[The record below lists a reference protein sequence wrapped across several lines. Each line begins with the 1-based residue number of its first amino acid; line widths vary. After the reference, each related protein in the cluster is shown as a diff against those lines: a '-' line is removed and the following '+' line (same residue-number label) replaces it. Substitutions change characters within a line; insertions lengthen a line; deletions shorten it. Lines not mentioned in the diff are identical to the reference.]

1 MSARAATM
9 DNQFTHL
16 QIATMFTIAIY
27 GEVIQ
32 SYKMDLQSLYQLLQE
47 PLGLQN
53 LCLHTQQNRH
63 DHVQYSLLEGQ
74 TFQRTHQ
81 LQLSPTDQTILAK
94 RDFEQLLQTYSEIT
108 ANKMSCGHSCQ
119 CQLSWPQDTL
129 GFKRDPINSE
139 KAWLDFAVRL
149 LSREVVG
156 KGKGQETVWND
167 KCKPDWWDGT
177 VGVAWKNPTSNPKDT
192 KEILQKKYLALEKH
206 LVALARFPKELEE
219 EAKLW
224 NAGNV
229 KELYLQTTL
238 TSLLGKVTSLHCAVE
253 DTCKKVKEMNARV
266 NITLFNDITKCL
278 NATLRATGNL
288 KCTVPMA
295 ANKRRCAQDEK
306 ENSTTVPQK
315 SRRIDTLQTTSSC
328 QENLS
333 SQQAPVKKPSSEIL
347 AVAQKMIDKR
357 RKEKSHTVRNV
368 KTIFPKPSPLP
379 SRVSVPNVSLPSRV
393 SVPNVSQP
401 SRVSFPVVSPVT
413 IPVIHISAEQ
423 INYVL
428 TNNTTPNFTFGNQ
441 PLLSVASVLNGPSV
455 NLISTSGLNNPDSPD
470 TDLSILPSH
479 SDNILLSDV
488 LTSSTK
494 ESDSNFSI
502 FAPSNNT
509 SPFSLDGE
517 ASNYSSSNSPVP
529 EVATSLH
536 SFPLSST
543 PLYNPDSSPSLTDQ
557 SFMSPP
563 STETSYSASD
573 IFSSGPSSCENSVFF
588 QSSVSS
594 DLSGI
599 SLHFNDPFPFDSCDH
614 FSPPCSSQN
623 SVGSFDFKESLV
635 DHSDS
640 DELFDTSLWEE
651 DGSNMLEKFLQD
663 LK

>member
-1 MSARAATM
+1 M

-16 QIATMFTIAIY
+16 RIATMFTIAIY
-27 GEVIQ
+27 GELIQ
-32 SYKMDLQSLYQLLQE
+32 SFKMDLQSLNVLHQE
-47 PLGLQN
+47 PLGVQN
-53 LCLHTQQNRH
+53 LYQQSQGKLQSH
-63 DHVQYSLLEGQ
+63 KKLQHSQHSLLE
-74 TFQRTHQ
+74 
-81 LQLSPTDQTILAK
+81 
-94 RDFEQLLQTYSEIT
+94 

-357 RKEKSHTVRNV
+357 RKEKGHTVRNV

-379 SRVSVPNVSLPSRV
+379 SRVSVPNVSS
-393 SVPNVSQP
+393 P

-423 INYVL
+423 LNYAL

-455 NLISTSGLNNPDSPD
+455 NLISTSGLNSPDSPD
-470 TDLSILPSH
+470 TDLSILPAH

-488 LTSSTK
+488 LTSSTI
-494 ESDSNFSI
+494 ESDSNSLI

-509 SPFSLDGE
+509 SPFSFDGE
-517 ASNYSSSNSPVP
+517 ASNYSSSNSTVP

-543 PLYNPDSSPSLTDQ
+543 PNPDSSPSLTDQ

-573 IFSSGPSSCENSVFF
+573 IFSSGPSSCENSVFL

-594 DLSGI
+594 DSSGI
-599 SLHFNDPFPFDSCDH
+599 SLHLHDHFPFDSCDH

-635 DHSDS
+635 GHSDS
-640 DELFDTSLWEE
+640 DELFDTSLWE
-651 DGSNMLEKFLQD
+651 GSNMLEKFLQD